1 MLYSEIKERENR
13 FFLSLKIAIPF
24 IFFLIFIFFLLTTK
38 INIRSLLENNI
49 IPFLIIF
56 FIYIYYILY
65 QIYMGF
71 KTSVI
76 DNTTKAFSREYM
88 IKIINTMLKKENLL
102 LVGVKIKNIIDINE
116 RYGFKKTDIILEKFV
131 QELNVFL
138 VLNGFKNIAI
148 GHVTGGNFI
157 FLIKCDEKQINHIM
171 KQFIHNIEKNQIDNI
186 FLKLIFSYV
195 NNNSEDNAEDL
206 LTSLFENIKLD
217 GTNRRKKRRL
227 NIKVNEFEKLVM
239 DLIDK
244 KEFEFRFQPIL
255 NYKNNNIEI
264 YEVLIRLNSKKY
276 GKILQNQF
284 ISVINRIGYEIIYDE
299 ILIEEL
305 FKIYLDSSSNVKLSI
320 NLSSYSI
327 RNNEFIN
334 KIKKLTKQN
343 GINPQNFIFEI
354 SGNNNLNDI
363 IRLKENIDILRKL
376 GFLIAIDNFGADNTT
391 FKYIK
396 NLNIDIIKFDIEYS
410 KNKDEKLENILQAS
424 VDMFKK
430 LKVKTVIKFVENDNS
445 FNNFKSLGIDFVQGY
460 VVGKPVTK
468 IK

>member
-76 DNTTKAFSREYM
+76 DNMTKAFSREYM

-131 QELNVFL
+131 QELNAFL

-255 NYKNNNIEI
+255 NYENNNIEI

>member
-24 IFFLIFIFFLLTTK
+24 VFFLIFIFFLLTTK

-76 DNTTKAFSREYM
+76 DNMTKAFSREYM
-88 IKIINTMLKKENLL
+88 IKIINTILKKEDLL
-102 LVGVKIKNIIDINE
+102 LVGVRIKNIIDINE

-131 QELNVFL
+131 HKLNDFL
-138 VLNGFKNIAI
+138 ILNGFKNIAI

-171 KQFIHNIEKNQIDNI
+171 NQFINNIEKNQIDNI
-186 FLKLIFSYV
+186 FLKLVFSYV
-195 NNNSEDNAEDL
+195 YSNSEDNAEDL

-217 GTNRRKKRRL
+217 EINRRKKRRL
-227 NIKVNEFEKLVM
+227 KIKVNEFEKLVM

-255 NYKNNNIEI
+255 NYENNKIEI

-284 ISVINRIGYEIIYDE
+284 ISIINRIGYEIIYDE

-305 FKIYLDSSSNVKLSI
+305 FKIYFNSKSNVKLSI

-343 GINPQNFIFEI
+343 EINPQNFIFEI

-363 IRLKENIDILRKL
+363 MRLKENIDILRKL
-376 GFLIAIDNFGADNTT
+376 GFLIAIDNFGADNTS

-396 NLNIDIIKFDIEYS
+396 NLNIDIVKFDIEYS
-410 KNKDEKLENILQAS
+410 KKKDEKLQNILQAS
-424 VDMFKK
+424 IDMFKK

-445 FNNFKSLGIDFVQGY
+445 FNNFKNLGIDFVQGY
-460 VVGKPVTK
+460 VVGKPVMK
-468 IK
+468 I

>member
-76 DNTTKAFSREYM
+76 DNMTKAFSREYM
-88 IKIINTMLKKENLL
+88 IKITNTMLKKENLL

>member
-24 IFFLIFIFFLLTTK
+24 VFFLIFIFFLLTTK

-76 DNTTKAFSREYM
+76 DNMTKAFSREYM
-88 IKIINTMLKKENLL
+88 IKIINTILKKENLL
-102 LVGVKIKNIIDINE
+102 LVGFKIKNIIDINE

-131 QELNVFL
+131 HKLNDFL

-171 KQFIHNIEKNQIDNI
+171 NQFINNIEKNQIDNI
-186 FLKLIFSYV
+186 FLKLVFSYV
-195 NNNSEDNAEDL
+195 YSNSEDNAEDL

-217 GTNRRKKRRL
+217 GINRRKKRRL
-227 NIKVNEFEKLVM
+227 NIKVNEFEKLVV

-255 NYKNNNIEI
+255 NYENNKIEI

-299 ILIEEL
+299 ILIEKL
-305 FKIYLDSSSNVKLSI
+305 FKIYLDSKSNVKLSI

-334 KIKKLTKQN
+334 KIKKLAKQN

-376 GFLIAIDNFGADNTT
+376 GFLIAIDNFGADNTS

-410 KNKDEKLENILQAS
+410 KKKDEKLQNILQAS

-430 LKVKTVIKFVENDNS
+430 LKIKTVIKFVENDNS